1 MSIKDRLRLSYLAML
16 VIPIILT
23 LVVSGLAGRYYT
35 GDMLKS
41 LGGEYPINPLND
53 ALTERNRLFAEIKQT
68 SLLNPEK
75 LVDKDFLSRLEE
87 RFIIFDS
94 GVIIRREKEIIYS
107 SPMLEGFNYEEYL
120 PKFGEYMEDIMVPLH
135 GKHKELLIN
144 QHDFYFSDHTKGTL
158 FWVMNIKPLKRAFQQ
173 ITATMTIF
181 VMGILFLTNVAL
193 TYLVSGS
200 IIRPLNRLKASA
212 YEIKEG
218 NLDFQ
223 IKDDSKDEIGEL
235 NRAFEEMRARL
246 KHSLDK
252 QIQYENN
259 RKELISN
266 ISHDLKTPI
275 TSIKG
280 YIEGI
285 RDGVADTPEKMEK
298 YINTIYN
305 KAVDIDRLID
315 ELFLYSKLDL
325 NRLPLN
331 LTPIS
336 LGKYLEDII
345 EELRFDLEKQQLLI
359 DYIHP
364 EESVEVMAD
373 GKQLKRV
380 MVNIIENA
388 VKYMDKPNGRVMVRL
403 DVEGDEVIV
412 AVKDN
417 GMGIPEDALPFI
429 FDRFYRTDPSRNKQ
443 TGGSGLGLA
452 IAKRIIEEHGGQMKA
467 ESVLG
472 EGTTIYFTLKKR

>member
-1 MSIKDRLRLSYLAML
+1 
-16 VIPIILT
+16 
-23 LVVSGLAGRYYT
+23 
-35 GDMLKS
+35 
-41 LGGEYPINPLND
+41 
-53 ALTERNRLFAEIKQT
+53 
-68 SLLNPEK
+68 
-75 LVDKDFLSRLEE
+75 
-87 RFIIFDS
+87 
-94 GVIIRREKEIIYS
+94 
-107 SPMLEGFNYEEYL
+107 
-120 PKFGEYMEDIMVPLH
+120 
-135 GKHKELLIN
+135 
-144 QHDFYFSDHTKGTL
+144 
-158 FWVMNIKPLKRAFQQ
+158 
-173 ITATMTIF
+173 
-181 VMGILFLTNVAL
+181 
-193 TYLVSGS
+193 
-200 IIRPLNRLKASA
+200 
-212 YEIKEG
+212 
-218 NLDFQ
+218 
-223 IKDDSKDEIGEL
+223 
-235 NRAFEEMRARL
+235 
-246 KHSLDK
+246 
-252 QIQYENN
+252 
-259 RKELISN
+259 
-266 ISHDLKTPI
+266 
-275 TSIKG
+275 
-280 YIEGI
+280 
-285 RDGVADTPEKMEK
+285 MEK

-336 LGKYLEDII
+336 LGKYLDDII